1 MSLSGNRKK
10 LLQYSLAQIEDCIRN
25 EEFGRALAH
34 FCVVFKLQPSAK
46 DELKEAFL
54 LAVGKHTAYLESRER
69 WKELFDCYE
78 ELLKAYYT
86 CEELHHSLGSLL
98 FRHGHVKEAASS
110 IRKALEINP
119 NFTAARLSLDG
130 LRTSL
135 LERWHFQMLND
146 RSRNEAFRDAVAA
159 AIARGHRKVLD
170 IGAGTGLLSLFALSA
185 GADKVY
191 SCEVSP
197 TSSEMARA
205 IFEENGFGAEARIIN
220 KLSTELIIPGD
231 LDERVSLVITE
242 TFDSGLFGE
251 HVLKSLAHAWDCLLE
266 QQPQGAQ
273 PEVIPGKAE
282 VFACLVESEWI
293 RLGRRVSDRLVED
306 ALKLRECDLV
316 SEESDEDPYTTERL
330 SRIKHGY
337 RCLSEPL
344 NLISVNFNDRQDVQR
359 LVEGV
364 EWTEE
369 VCCSQSGIF
378 DAVCVWFRLEVGDT
392 WLDTG
397 PATETCWEQ
406 AIYPGPGVKV
416 DAGDEVELHMV
427 CKGHLSISYST
438 KQPSGLTRSPAQTIR
453 LPSDMVRAL
462 NGQLR
467 CSATLAEEILS
478 SGLSETC
485 NVLDLSQ
492 VPVLGLMLIREAA
505 SRRLTWMPNQD
516 SKAFVSAFVEAHKLG
531 GSVSTATE
539 LDTLCKGEG
548 GKYDVLIIDAFE
560 SCGLLRHGVL
570 EDVALLRKSCLTPT
584 AIIVPCT
591 IMVRAVLVESQTLEE
606 QSRLVSDDRTL
617 GYAVADSIN
626 VFEVRT
632 QQDVN
637 LSSLPHRQLTD
648 VFTLFEINLS
658 DVGLDLPVISAVRA
672 VPVTQSG
679 RASGFCYWFDAEC
692 QGGHVISSYSEE
704 GTTSQAAVLLRD
716 PHSVQLGTCLKVVG
730 SCTDS
735 TIDIWLDSVKA
746 TEAEH

>member
-34 FCVVFKLQPSAK
+34 FCVVFKLQPTAK

-54 LAVGKHTAYLESRER
+54 LAVGKHTAYLESREK

-159 AIARGHRKVLD
+159 AVARGHRKVLD

-220 KLSTELIIPGD
+220 KLSTELVIPRD

-282 VFACLVESEWI
+282 VFACLIESEWI
-293 RLGRRVSDRLVED
+293 RLGRRVSDHLVKD
-306 ALKLRECDLV
+306 TLKLQECDLV

-344 NLISVNFNDRQDVQR
+344 SLISVNFNDRQDVQR
-359 LVEGV
+359 LVDGV

-369 VCCSQSGIF
+369 VCCS
-378 DAVCVWFRLEVGDT
+378 
-392 WLDTG
+392 
-397 PATETCWEQ
+397 
-406 AIYPGPGVKV
+406 PGVKV
-416 DAGDEVELHMV
+416 DAGDVVQLHMV

-438 KQPSGLTRSPAQTIR
+438 KQPSGLTLSPAQTVR
-453 LPSDMVRAL
+453 LPSDTVRAL

-467 CSATLAEEILS
+467 SSAMLAEEMLS
-478 SGLSETC
+478 SGLSQTC

-492 VPVLGLMLIREAA
+492 VPVLGLMLVRAAA

-516 SKAFVSAFVEAHKLG
+516 SKAFVSAFVKAHELE

-539 LDTLCKGEG
+539 LDTLCKEEG
-548 GKYDVLIIDAFE
+548 GKYDVLIINAFE

-606 QSRLVSDDRTL
+606 QSRLVSNDRTL
-617 GYAVADSIN
+617 SYAVADSIN

-692 QGGHVISSYSEE
+692 QGGHVISSYCKE

-716 PHSVQLGTCLKVVG
+716 PHSVQPGTCLKVVG

-735 TIDIWLDSVKA
+735 TIDIGLDSVKA